1 MHPADQSIR
10 AKRREFRGRETVTSF
25 SAVDRRGADTSLFPP
40 LSAIS
45 ACTHSQGNGMI
56 DANCF
61 AVTSISPCDVLNV
74 ISVTFMM
81 FPGIDAR
88 QHHRTDWPTPA
99 EALGRADA

>member
-1 MHPADQSIR
+1 
-10 AKRREFRGRETVTSF
+10 
-25 SAVDRRGADTSLFPP
+25 
-40 LSAIS
+40 
-45 ACTHSQGNGMI
+45 MI